1 MARTSNVA
9 RLLPLAATL
18 AVAAACADTNSV
30 PRPPERGDGGA
41 PTQTVDQSLRGWQ
54 ARQPNTNPELSPDI
68 MRRID
73 PGNPG
78 RSAPGVPGNPYAG
91 TSSGLPSIPM
101 RPDATTIPLPGRTTF
116 PLPGGT
122 TLPTAADPSNPNNV
136 TTVPR
141 PN

>member
-1 MARTSNVA
+1 MAGKSNVA
-9 RLLPLAATL
+9 LFLPLAATL
-18 AVAAACADTNSV
+18 AVAAACADTRAVS
-30 PRPPERGDGGA
+30 RPPERGDGGA
-41 PTQTVDQSLRGWQ
+41 PTQTVDQSLKGWQ
-54 ARQPNTNPELSPDI
+54 ARPELSPDA

-73 PGNPG
+73 PGNPDIRS
-78 RSAPGVPGNPYAG
+78 RSAPAVPGSPSAG
-91 TSSGLPSIPM
+91 TSSGLPSVPM

-141 PN
+141 PNQ